1 VHRQLSAATRLDPKT
16 GLLNAVTLER
26 EATGEIARAA
36 RTHSPLTVMLVDIDH
51 FKAINDGYGHLMGDK
66 VLRRAAETMSA
77 QLRDYDLLA
86 RFGGDEFALVLP
98 QTDALEAQ
106 QTANRLRSRL
116 AELAVPR
123 GPDLI
128 AITVS
133 IGVAQLCSPEQ
144 DITDL
149 LTAADVALYR
159 AKASGRDRVEMAA
172 S

>member
-1 VHRQLSAATRLDPKT
+1 
-16 GLLNAVTLER
+16 
-26 EATGEIARAA
+26 
-36 RTHSPLTVMLVDIDH
+36 MLVDIDH
-51 FKAINDGYGHLMGDK
+51 FKAINDGMGTSWATR

-98 QTDALEAQ
+98 QTDAREAQ

-116 AELAVPR
+116 AELAVPH
-123 GPDLI
+123 GSELVTM
-128 AITVS
+128 TVS

-149 LTAADVALYR
+149 LAAADVALYR

-172 S
+172 I